1 MNLNLIKPNCLQIFE
16 QNYNKVMLPI
26 SIYLIP
32 NLAVIYLTI
41 SLLLGIILFIPAF
54 IVWMIVLQRKTYKA
68 YKNNSEKTNL

>member
-1 MNLNLIKPNCLQIFE
+1 MNLNLIKPNYLQIFE